1 MSPGTA
7 TRNPKHNIQR
17 KPALRNDFAVAVP
30 GAKRPLGNTA
40 DFASRARKTRKRRHA
55 FELQKTARAI
65 LPGDHRI
72 QKCHRYSAYGTT
84 YTTIE
89 TNGERSRLSGV
100 HTCDCGYACPVCAP
114 KIAMKHAKELA
125 AACTA
130 AYAKGWR
137 VLHVTY
143 TVSHHMGTTL
153 DEVLSSIADARRKY
167 FTAGRGYQALSNAA
181 GIQGSAR
188 GLEVTHGD
196 NGWHPHF
203 HELLFCSGNVPD
215 NFEASLS
222 ERWIASLAKIGAFAS
237 PDHAVR
243 VEEGS
248 QHISEYLNK
257 IGHLPI
263 EGGHSIEMELSHG
276 YGKIARKEGKT
287 PFALLDAAHEG
298 DADAAR
304 LFREYSTCM
313 AGRALIRWSKG
324 LREALELSA
333 EESVGGDLSEVEFS
347 EVAALEWAALK
358 VISDHCIM
366 PAVLLAAT
374 AGFEVLAMF
383 LADYDL
389 VEDLDYPR
397 LFVKKRS
404 IRPVYSQGG

>member
-1 MSPGTA
+1 MQPGTA
-7 TRNPKHNIQR
+7 TQTPKHNIQR

-30 GAKRPLGNTA
+30 GAQRPLGNTA

-55 FELQKTARAI
+55 FELQKTARDI

-89 TNGERSRLSGV
+89 TNGERSRLNGV

-114 KIAMKHAKELA
+114 KIAMKHANELA
-125 AACTA
+125 AATTA

-143 TVSHHMGTTL
+143 TLSHHQGTSL
-153 DEVLSSIADARRKY
+153 ERVLSQISDARRKY
-167 FTAGRGYQALSNAA
+167 FLGGRGYQTIKQKV
-181 GIQGSAR
+181 GIEGSAR
-188 GLEVTHGD
+188 ALECTFGE
-196 NGWHPHF
+196 NGWHPHY
-203 HELLFCSGNVPD
+203 HELLFISGDIPTD
-215 NFEASLS
+215 FEQTLQ
-222 ERWIASLAKIGAFAS
+222 ERWVRSVQKVGGSATLENGL
-237 PDHAVR
+237 R

-257 IGHLPI
+257 MGHLPA
-263 EGGHSIEMELSHG
+263 EGGHSVEMELSHG
-276 YGKIARKEGKT
+276 YSKIARKEGKT

-374 AGFEVLAMF
+374 AGFEVLSMF

-389 VEDLDYPR
+389 VEDSDYPR

-404 IRPVYSQGG
+404 IRKY

>member
-1 MSPGTA
+1 MLPGTA
-7 TRNPKHNIQR
+7 TQTPKHNIQR

-72 QKCHRYSAYGTT
+72 QKCYRYSAYGTT
-84 YTTIE
+84 YSTIE
-89 TNGERSRLSGV
+89 SNGERSRLSGV

-114 KIAMKHAKELA
+114 KIAMKHANELA
-125 AACTA
+125 AATTA

-143 TVSHHMGTTL
+143 TLSHHRGESL
-153 DEVLSSIADARRKY
+153 EAVLSSISDARRKY
-167 FTAGRGYQALSNAA
+167 FLAGRGYQAIKRAA
-181 GIQGSAR
+181 GIEGSAR
-188 GLEVTHGD
+188 ALETTYGE
-196 NGWHPHF
+196 NGWHPHY
-203 HELLFCSGNVPD
+203 HELLFVSGLVAD
-215 NFEASLS
+215 DFEQVLKT
-222 ERWIASLAKIGAFAS
+222 RWLE
-237 PDHAVR
+237 AVQKVGGYADDLHGLK

-248 QHISEYLNK
+248 RHISEYLNK
-257 IGHLPI
+257 MGHLPA

-276 YGKIARKEGKT
+276 YAKNARKEGKT
-287 PFALLDAAHEG
+287 PFALLAAAAEG
-298 DADAAR
+298 DELAGK
-304 LFREYSTCM
+304 LFGEYALAM

-324 LREALELSA
+324 LRQDLGLSD
-333 EESVGGDLSEVEFS
+333 EENREQSEGDNLFV

-374 AGFEVLAMF
+374 AGYDVLKMF

-389 VEDLDYPR
+389 IEDYDYPR